1 MTQTPAP
8 HHADDAPPHE
18 HPIVPGAAERRV
30 VVRFGIALASV
41 LFVAAAGVL
50 YLRWATMRDPMCVFI
65 VEAPQTLR
73 GAEVSVGGIN
83 IAKPHTAT
91 IGRGE
96 RFAIPFYLDYGRYTV
111 RVTMNDVAVVDT
123 EVVLDHAKP
132 YQKIDLKDVQPPPPQ
147 PATAAA
153 ATTSRSTDFAP
164 APETDP
170 MRGLS
175 SPSGGSGAP

>member
-1 MTQTPAP
+1 MMQTPAP

-18 HPIVPGAAERRV
+18 HPNGPGAAERRA

-50 YLRWATMRDPMCVFI
+50 YLRWATMREPMCVFI
-65 VEAPQTLR
+65 VEAPLTLR
-73 GAEVSVGGIN
+73 GAEVSVAGIN
-83 IAKPHTAT
+83 ISKPHTAT

-111 RVTMNDVAVVDT
+111 RVTMNDVAVVET

-132 YQKIDLKDVQPPPPQ
+132 YQKIDLKDVQPPVPTTTP
-147 PATAAA
+147 
-153 ATTSRSTDFAP
+153 TTSRSTDFLP
-164 APETDP
+164 AETDAL
-170 MRGLS
+170 RGVL
-175 SPSGGSGAP
+175 PPGGSGSP